1 MFIFYA
7 FRVFWWV
14 ETMRNYNKPLLKL
27 VESTENYMRFREMLA
42 LIRNVLLKCRACDWP
57 TG

>member
-14 ETMRNYNKPLLKL
+14 ETMRNCNKPLLKL
-27 VESTENYMRFREMLA
+27 VESTENYMRYREMFA
-42 LIRNVLLKCRACDWP
+42 FVQKCP
-57 TG
+57 IEMPLV